1 VPLDKV
7 HLSAATVP
15 HAIHIFYSTPVI
27 LGSSLIS
34 SRALVA
40 RAGLLALVL
49 LPLAPPPTRPLYVPR
64 AIARAYRN
72 GTRSASGKPGANY
85 WQNRAR
91 YSITVTALP
100 PARAITGSENITYFN
115 NSPDTLRNVGMKL
128 FMNIHRPGA
137 PNEAGA
143 TDAYL
148 TSGVHVDSFA
158 VNGARQKWNDDPH
171 LFTTRRVDLPAPLMP
186 HDSLHL
192 SVSWHYDMSREAGR
206 EGMLDSTTYYLAY
219 FYPRVSVYDDY
230 NGWDDMTFTDD
241 QEFYSDFND
250 YDVTVRAP
258 SNFVVYGTGTLRNP
272 GEVLQPEIAQR
283 LQASMTSDDV
293 IHVAGKSEFSA
304 KKVTLANAVNSWH
317 FTASDI
323 PDMTFAISDH
333 YDWDAASVVVDDAT
347 HRRASVQSAYNDS
360 AADFHYMVNFGQH
373 SLGWLSKH
381 WPGVPYPYEKTTI
394 VQGSAD
400 MEYPMMV
407 NDGTNA
413 DTSDSKF
420 VAEHEIAHSW
430 FPFYMG
436 INETRYGFMDEG
448 WATTFEYLIGI
459 ADVGK
464 AREDSLYADF
474 RVQSWISDPSPVEDI
489 PIITPE
495 DMLKRPAY
503 GHNAYGKASLGY
515 LAAKDLLGDALFR
528 KSLHAFMDRWHGKH
542 PIPWDFF
549 NTMNGVSG
557 RNLNWFWNDWYF
569 SNGYIDIAVKG
580 VVKTTGGYE
589 VVLENI
595 GGMPAPVDL
604 RVTYGDGSADI
615 VHETPTIWA
624 ANNERATVKVATR
637 KTIETLTLGHGIWMD
652 ADTTNDEWRARV
664 TSR

>member
-1 VPLDKV
+1 VN
-7 HLSAATVP
+7 
-15 HAIHIFYSTPVI
+15 
-27 LGSSLIS
+27 LGSPILSTT
-34 SRALVA
+34 AHVV
-40 RAGLLALVL
+40 RAGFLALVL
-49 LPLAPPPTRPLYVPR
+49 LPLAPPAPAARPLYVPR
-64 AIARAYRN
+64 AIAHAYRN
-72 GTRSASGKPGANY
+72 GTRSKSGRPGASY

-91 YSITVTALP
+91 YSITITALP
-100 PARAITGSENITYFN
+100 PARAITGSEQITYFN
-115 NSPDTLRNVGMKL
+115 NSPDTLRNIGMKL

-137 PNEAGA
+137 PNDGGA

-158 VNGARQKWNDDPH
+158 VNGARQRWNDDPH

-192 SVSWHYDMSREAGR
+192 AMSWHYDISREAGR

-230 NGWDDMTFTDD
+230 DGWDDMTFTDD

-258 SNFVVYGTGTLRNP
+258 ANFVVYGTGTLQNP
-272 GEVLQPEIAQR
+272 AEVLEPAIAQR

-293 IHVAGKSEFSA
+293 IHVAGTSEFGA
-304 KKVTLANAVNSWH
+304 KKVTLPNAVNAWH
-317 FTASDI
+317 FTASNI

-360 AADFHYMVNFGQH
+360 AADFHYMVKFGQH
-373 SLGWLSKH
+373 SLSWLSKN

-413 DTSDSKF
+413 DTSDSRF

-474 RVQSWISDPSPVEDI
+474 RVKSWISDPSPLEDL

-503 GHNAYGKASLGY
+503 GNNAYGKASLGY
-515 LAAKDLLGDALFR
+515 LAVKDLLGDALFR

-549 NTMNGVSG
+549 NTMNDVSG
-557 RNLNWFWNDWYF
+557 KNLDWFWNAWYF
-569 SNGYIDIAVKG
+569 SNGYIDIAVKS
-580 VVKTTGGYE
+580 VAKTAGGYD
-589 VVLENI
+589 VALQNV

-604 RVTYGDGSADI
+604 RVTYGDGSADS
-615 VHETPTIWA
+615 VHETPAIWA
-624 ANNERATVKVATR
+624 ANGERATVRLATHKTVAS
-637 KTIETLTLGHGIWMD
+637 IALGHEIWLD
-652 ADTTNDEWRARV
+652 ADTTNDTWRARA
-664 TSR
+664 SAPR

>member
-1 VPLDKV
+1 VI
-7 HLSAATVP
+7 LSA
-15 HAIHIFYSTPVI
+15 
-27 LGSSLIS
+27 SLIS

-40 RAGLLALVL
+40 RTGFLALVL
-49 LPLAPPPTRPLYVPR
+49 LPLAPPSARPLYVPR

-72 GTRSASGKPGANY
+72 GTRSTSGKPGASY

-100 PARAITGSENITYFN
+100 PAPAITGSEQITYFN

-137 PNEAGA
+137 PNEEGA

-148 TSGVHVDSFA
+148 TTGVHVDSFA

-192 SVSWHYDMSREAGR
+192 SMSWHYDMSREAGR

-258 SNFVVYGTGTLRNP
+258 SDFVVYGTGTLRNP
-272 GEVLQPEIAQR
+272 GDVLQPEIAQR

-293 IHVAGKSEFSA
+293 IHVAGKSEFGA
-304 KKVTLANAVNSWH
+304 RKVTLAHAVNSWH
-317 FTASDI
+317 FTANDI

-373 SLGWLSKH
+373 SLSWLSKH

-474 RVQSWISDPSPVEDI
+474 RVRSWIKDPSPVEDI

-515 LAAKDLLGDALFR
+515 LAAKDLLGDALFK

-549 NTMNGVSG
+549 NTMNDVSG
-557 RNLNWFWNDWYF
+557 KNLNWFWNDWYF
-569 SNGYIDIAVKG
+569 GNGYIDLAVKRA
-580 VVKTTGGYE
+580 VKTTGGYD
-589 VVLENI
+589 VMLENI

-604 RVTYGDGSADI
+604 RVTYADGGAGI
-615 VHETPTIWA
+615 IHETPAIWA
-624 ANNERATVKVATR
+624 ANNERATVKVAAR
-637 KTIETLTLGHGIWMD
+637 KTIVAITLGHGIWLD
-652 ADTTNDEWRARV
+652 ADTTNDTWRAGAVARAY
-664 TSR
+664 

>member
-1 VPLDKV
+1 MSRIGTAFRKCSFSRPRFLVTTTPASSSTRRCFMTPKRVMGSRSTSSPSDCPSRANSSSSRERRVGSARALNTSSMGKNRGDHLVTCQRSVPLDKV

-100 PARAITGSENITYFN
+100 PARAITGSENITYFS

-258 SNFVVYGTGTLRNP
+258 SNFVLS
-272 GEVLQPEIAQR
+272 L
-283 LQASMTSDDV
+283 
-293 IHVAGKSEFSA
+293 IH
-304 KKVTLANAVNSWH
+304 
-317 FTASDI
+317 I
-323 PDMTFAISDH
+323 
-333 YDWDAASVVVDDAT
+333 
-347 HRRASVQSAYNDS
+347 
-360 AADFHYMVNFGQH
+360 
-373 SLGWLSKH
+373 
-381 WPGVPYPYEKTTI
+381 
-394 VQGSAD
+394 
-400 MEYPMMV
+400 
-407 NDGTNA
+407 
-413 DTSDSKF
+413 
-420 VAEHEIAHSW
+420 
-430 FPFYMG
+430 
-436 INETRYGFMDEG
+436 
-448 WATTFEYLIGI
+448 
-459 ADVGK
+459 
-464 AREDSLYADF
+464 
-474 RVQSWISDPSPVEDI
+474 
-489 PIITPE
+489 
-495 DMLKRPAY
+495 
-503 GHNAYGKASLGY
+503 
-515 LAAKDLLGDALFR
+515 
-528 KSLHAFMDRWHGKH
+528 
-542 PIPWDFF
+542 
-549 NTMNGVSG
+549 
-557 RNLNWFWNDWYF
+557 
-569 SNGYIDIAVKG
+569 
-580 VVKTTGGYE
+580 
-589 VVLENI
+589 
-595 GGMPAPVDL
+595 
-604 RVTYGDGSADI
+604 
-615 VHETPTIWA
+615 
-624 ANNERATVKVATR
+624 
-637 KTIETLTLGHGIWMD
+637 
-652 ADTTNDEWRARV
+652 
-664 TSR
+664 